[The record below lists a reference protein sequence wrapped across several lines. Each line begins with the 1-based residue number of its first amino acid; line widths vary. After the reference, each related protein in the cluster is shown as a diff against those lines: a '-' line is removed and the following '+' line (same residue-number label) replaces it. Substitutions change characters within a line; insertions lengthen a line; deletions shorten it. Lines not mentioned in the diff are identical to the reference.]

1 MALSKKIEN
10 ENGVITNYHRI
21 VSINQIVNEQTL
33 IEVASYTDKSKR
45 EEEQQALETARKNEE
60 YPQVN
65 IYIDTE
71 YIGKEYDEKDG
82 DIEDMY
88 KYIKTLDK
96 FKGAKDC

>member
-45 EEEQQALETARKNEE
+45 EEEQQALETARKGGE
-60 YPQVN
+60 YPQTNV
-65 IYIDTE
+65 YIDTE
-71 YIGKEYDEKDG
+71 YIAKEYDEKDG
-82 DIEDMY
+82 NIGDAY
-88 KYIKTLDK
+88 KYLKTLDK

>member
-1 MALSKKIEN
+1 MALSKKIE
-10 ENGVITNYHRI
+10 EKNGVTTNYHRI

-45 EEEQQALETARKNEE
+45 QEEQQALETARKSGE
-60 YPQVN
+60 YPQTN

-71 YIGKEYDEKDG
+71 YIAKEYDKKDG
-82 DIEDMY
+82 NIEDAY
-88 KYIKTLDK
+88 KYLKTLDK